1 MRSIGAVVVVAVL
14 CSFALAAGPP
24 KVFITDSKSWEVSGG
39 MGGTAGGFGG
49 ASSGGARPQTAEI
62 IKTFGERCPQV
73 VVTMRQDKADY
84 IVILDHEGGK
94 SVLVRD
100 NKVAVFDNHGGDS
113 IFSHSTAILGN
124 SVKDACQAIT
134 RHWAQKG
141 AAEAD
146 ADHEKEMAASATPA
160 AAGATIEVP
169 GAKVQLTSTP
179 SGADIEVDGAFMGT
193 TPSTISLAPGDHAV
207 VLKRSGY
214 QAWVKSLK
222 VTGGEV
228 SLSAELAKVPA
239 GSGQQQ

>member
-1 MRSIGAVVVVAVL
+1 MRAIGASVLLLVL
-14 CSFALAAGPP
+14 CSLSLAAGPP

-39 MGGTAGGFGG
+39 FGGTSGGFGG

-73 VVTMRQDKADY
+73 VVTMRQEKADY

-94 SVLVRD
+94 SVLAKD
-100 NKVAVFDNHGGDS
+100 NKVAVFDNHEGDA

-146 ADHEKEMAASATPA
+146 ADRDKAVAATAAPA
-160 AAGATIEVP
+160 VAGTAVA

-193 TPSTISLAPGDHAV
+193 TPSTIALAPGDHAV
-207 VLKRSGY
+207 ILKRPGY
-214 QAWVKSLK
+214 QPWVKTLK
-222 VTGGEV
+222 VTGGDV
-228 SLSAELAKVPA
+228 SLSVEMAKVPA
-239 GSGQQQ
+239 ASGQQQ